1 MRNTPESE
9 LGAAAS
15 ADRAGQDGTP
25 SLRAYTR
32 PQLVEYGPLAKLTQ
46 GSASGTNE
54 STPTGAMRM
63 CL

>member
-1 MRNTPESE
+1 MRDTPEP
-9 LGAAAS
+9 GRVAPANRAS
-15 ADRAGQDGTP
+15 PDSTP
-25 SLRAYTR
+25 SLRPYSR